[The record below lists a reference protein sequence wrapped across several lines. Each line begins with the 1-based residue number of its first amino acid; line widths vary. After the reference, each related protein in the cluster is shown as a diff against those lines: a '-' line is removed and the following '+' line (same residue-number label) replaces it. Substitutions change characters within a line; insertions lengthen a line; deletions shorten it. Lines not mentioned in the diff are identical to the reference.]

1 MQVSLSDTITLGE
14 LFVSIAYILFLRLY
28 AWPNGL
34 ECVEEKEY
42 TRILSIN
49 KLNQLINYR

>member
-1 MQVSLSDTITLGE
+1 MSLSVD
-14 LFVSIAYILFLRLY
+14 VAYIHFLRLY

-42 TRILSIN
+42 TRTLYLINSTSLSITD
-49 KLNQLINYR
+49 K